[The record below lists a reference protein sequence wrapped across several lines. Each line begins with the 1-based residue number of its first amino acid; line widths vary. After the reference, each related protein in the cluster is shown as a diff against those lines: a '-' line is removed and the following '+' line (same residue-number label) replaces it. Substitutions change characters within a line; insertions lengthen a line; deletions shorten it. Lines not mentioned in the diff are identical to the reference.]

1 MTKGNRYYAVWQ
13 LLQSVT
19 GITKCERKLLQSVTG
34 ITKCEN
40 KLLQSV
46 MDIIMFNNFF
56 KT

>member
-56 KT
+56 